1 MTKQELDEK
10 NYGAKDIQ
18 VLEGLE
24 PVRKRPGMYIGTTGS
39 KGMHHILWEI
49 VDNSIDEVANK
60 FGDTISIDIFP
71 DNSISVKDNGRGI
84 PVDIHPEKKR
94 PAVELVFTVLH
105 AGGKFNANKY
115 NFSGGLHGVGASV
128 ANALSSWLKV
138 EVWRD
143 GKKYTEEFHSPE
155 VNGEIK
161 SGVVKTPLWSE
172 PDKTHSRGTRVTFLP
187 DPRVFGKEKY
197 NFETISRHISE
208 LAYLNAGL
216 KISVTEHFDD
226 GTPDRTNAY
235 CYQGGIKDFV
245 LSLTKDKEP
254 IYSEPVYI
262 EKRTDKCQVLL
273 AFQHTN
279 TFIESIFSYVN
290 NIQTTEGGT
299 HETGFK
305 TALTNVLN
313 EFGKSKNLI
322 KDKQGSYKG
331 EDFREGMTAV
341 LSVKMHD
348 VQFEGQT
355 KTRLGNPEAKKMV
368 EDAVTETLKEA
379 LGKAKKEVID
389 GIFEKAA
396 MAAKARESASNA
408 KDVARK
414 MNTMTTSA
422 LVGKLAACTG
432 KRPELNELYIVEGD
446 SAGGSAKQGRDRR
459 FQAILPLRGKVLNA
473 EKSNINKLLENEELR
488 TLINAL
494 GTGVGNS
501 FDISKLKYNK
511 VIILADADQDGAHIR
526 ALLLSFFFRY
536 MRELVVE
543 GHVYIGMPPLYKIED
558 KSGARYAYDD
568 EELRKMLENAGRGY
582 TLQRYKGLGE
592 MNPEQLWETTL
603 SPQSRT
609 LMRVTVESAAEA
621 ESMVI
626 LLMGTDSKSRKDY
639 IFENANFNRTDKF
652 KEIKG

>member
-105 AGGKFNANKY
+105 AGGKFNADKY

-501 FDISKLKYNK
+501 FDISKLRYNK

-536 MRELVVE
+536 MRELGVE
-543 GHVYIGMPPLYKIED
+543 GHVCVGMPAREKIED

>member
-105 AGGKFNANKY
+105 AGGKFNADKY

-501 FDISKLKYNK
+501 FDISKLRYNK

-526 ALLLSFFFRY
+526 ALLLSFFFRFNFGNF
-536 MRELVVE
+536 R
-543 GHVYIGMPPLYKIED
+543 INFLY
-558 KSGARYAYDD
+558 
-568 EELRKMLENAGRGY
+568 
-582 TLQRYKGLGE
+582 
-592 MNPEQLWETTL
+592 
-603 SPQSRT
+603 
-609 LMRVTVESAAEA
+609 
-621 ESMVI
+621 
-626 LLMGTDSKSRKDY
+626 
-639 IFENANFNRTDKF
+639 
-652 KEIKG
+652 

>member
-105 AGGKFNANKY
+105 AGGKFNADKY

-501 FDISKLKYNK
+501 FDISKLRYNK

-543 GHVYIGMPPLYKIED
+543 GHVYIGMPPLYKIEY

>member
-105 AGGKFNANKY
+105 AGGKFNADKY

-262 EKRTDKCQVLL
+262 EKRTGKCQVLL

-501 FDISKLKYNK
+501 FDISKLRYNK

>member
-105 AGGKFNANKY
+105 AGGKFNADKY

-501 FDISKLKYNK
+501 FDISTLRYNK

>member
-105 AGGKFNANKY
+105 AGGKFNADKY

-155 VNGEIK
+155 GNGEIK
-161 SGVVKTPLWSE
+161 RGVVKTPLWSG
-172 PDKTHSRGTRVTFLP
+172 PDKTHSRGRRVTFLP

-226 GTPDRTNAY
+226 GIPDRTNAY

-355 KTRLGNPEAKKMV
+355 KTRLGNPEAKKMG

-501 FDISKLKYNK
+501 FDISKLRYNK

>member
-105 AGGKFNANKY
+105 AGGKFNADKY

-226 GTPDRTNAY
+226 GTLDRTNAY

>member
-1 MTKQELDEK
+1 MYTAILVDDEYWALVALRKQ
-10 NYGAKDIQ
+10 
-18 VLEGLE
+18 
-24 PVRKRPGMYIGTTGS
+24 
-39 KGMHHILWEI
+39 
-49 VDNSIDEVANK
+49 
-60 FGDTISIDIFP
+60 FP
-71 DNSISVKDNGRGI
+71 
-84 PVDIHPEKKR
+84 
-94 PAVELVFTVLH
+94 
-105 AGGKFNANKY
+105 
-115 NFSGGLHGVGASV
+115 
-128 ANALSSWLKV
+128 W
-138 EVWRD
+138 
-143 GKKYTEEFHSPE
+143 
-155 VNGEIK
+155 
-161 SGVVKTPLWSE
+161 
-172 PDKTHSRGTRVTFLP
+172 
-187 DPRVFGKEKY
+187 EKY

>member
-105 AGGKFNANKY
+105 AGGKFNADKY

-355 KTRLGNPEAKKMV
+355 KTRLANPEAKKMV

-501 FDISKLKYNK
+501 FDISKLRYNK

>member
-105 AGGKFNANKY
+105 AGGKFNADKY

-501 FDISKLKYNK
+501 FDISKLRYNK

-558 KSGARYAYDD
+558 KSGARYAYDY

>member
-105 AGGKFNANKY
+105 AGGKFNADKY

-501 FDISKLKYNK
+501 FDISKLRYNK

>member
-105 AGGKFNANKY
+105 AGGKFNADKY

>member
-105 AGGKFNANKY
+105 AGGKFNADKY

-379 LGKAKKEVID
+379 LGRAKKEVID

-501 FDISKLKYNK
+501 FDISKLRYNK